1 MSVVVQGRDKHAGC
15 LACSEPA
22 LLGSG
27 FDQNVFAFVCMEVNS
42 LVLSTQQS
50 ELSKIGTF
58 RLTCFRLRVLSPSIV
73 YTLERVITLVQ
84 LSLPKP
90 EYPSIS
96 GLRLVKVPRNICSLG
111 R

>member
-1 MSVVVQGRDKHAGC
+1 M
-15 LACSEPA
+15 LAVWLVRNPHYLGPA
-22 LLGSG
+22 LTRTSLLS
-27 FDQNVFAFVCMEVNS
+27 FAWRSIHSSSPM
-42 LVLSTQQS
+42 QQS
-50 ELSKIGTF
+50 VFQNWNVPLNMLPIEGSL
-58 RLTCFRLRVLSPSIV
+58 PSIV

-111 R
+111 H